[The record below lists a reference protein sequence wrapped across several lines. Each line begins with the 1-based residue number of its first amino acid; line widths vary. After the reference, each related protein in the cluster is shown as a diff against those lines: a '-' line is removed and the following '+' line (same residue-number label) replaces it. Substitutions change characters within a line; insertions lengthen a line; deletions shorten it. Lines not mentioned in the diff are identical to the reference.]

1 MTSLTNGI
9 SVEHVTEQEKLDMK
23 PDQEE
28 ILRQKQMAFI
38 GKMLDDLTQRTR
50 NHLGTIQESV
60 ERLGDVLRQADRC
73 TEEDRE
79 KYAGILSSIERNVK
93 ILARKNQHLNRFA
106 QRTGTAFSTFDP
118 KELVE
123 EAMSFS
129 TRFARLREV
138 TIKHEVAETLPSLYS
153 DPGRIYF
160 LVSILI
166 NDMLERV
173 TRGGK
178 IILRAGSVEKGVLI
192 EIEGYGTFESAATST
207 EKGNRYWS
215 IGEHVVVDLGGHL
228 KTTETA
234 HDMQRTSLF
243 LPVKQAPNVSPI
255 SHLSY

>member
-1 MTSLTNGI
+1 MTSLTNVI
-9 SVEHVTEQEKLDMK
+9 SVEHVKEQETLVMK

-50 NHLGTIQESV
+50 NHLGTIRESV

-73 TEEDRE
+73 TEEDRK
-79 KYAGILSSIERNVK
+79 KYVGILSSIERNAK
-93 ILARKNQHLNRFA
+93 ILDRKNHNLYRFA

-138 TIKHEVAETLPSLYS
+138 SIKPEVAETLPSLYS

-173 TRGGK
+173 ARGGK

-192 EIEGYGTFESAATST
+192 EIEGSGTLESVATT

-215 IGEHVVVDLGGHL
+215 IGEHVAVDLGGHL
-228 KTTETA
+228 KTTEIA